1 MSITIDDFKDF
12 FKPTKEKA
20 NISLSV
26 CCNKTLDLLNKKI
39 KNKNIRIIK
48 NFESITIES
57 YESEIIQVL
66 MSIINNSNDA
76 FSNTVNQERLI
87 FIDILMNEENI
98 LIKIRD
104 NAGGVRRNIIN
115 KIYEPYF
122 TTKLRSQSTG
132 IGLFMCD
139 EIITK
144 HMNGKIES
152 VNKKYIYNDIK
163 YKGLETLI
171 TLYPENNKQ
180 E

>member
-1 MSITIDDFKDF
+1 
-12 FKPTKEKA
+12 
-20 NISLSV
+20 
-26 CCNKTLDLLNKKI
+26 
-39 KNKNIRIIK
+39 
-48 NFESITIES
+48 
-57 YESEIIQVL
+57 

-87 FIDILMNEENI
+87 FIDILINEENI